1 MSNDLIREYI
11 STPGRT
17 DAEIQ
22 KAAIDNNI
30 SAAQIS
36 KAMSGNAAYTPAKL
50 DSYLGSQG
58 ITKGLLS
65 TTPSSAPINIQA
77 AQNAPFQGPLQSGQ
91 SAPAAPA
98 PTPTPAP
105 APPIA
110 QTPIPEPVQFEKTP
124 IPTPVQFK
132 EVPIPDPV
140 KFKETPTPT
149 PVRND
154 PIVLDA
160 RDTVSGQMASIL
172 RDQGHPLNVQAQTFA
187 NQETNRRGLLNSS
200 MNTTAALDAMY
211 RNAMPMATQDAST
224 SFATK
229 QQNSQQGLQADTFNN
244 ELAGN
249 IGMSNSSLGL
259 QAGTF
264 NNELASRIGTTNSQL
279 GLQAGTFNNELGS
292 RIGISNSELG
302 SRVGMFDSDLAAR
315 VGMFDTGV
323 AKDIYLNQAGLD
335 LNRYIADL
343 DTDTKLAVANVQA
356 MANDS
361 GIMGDLGRSTMAG
374 ITEIMLSDKSADVKK
389 EAVNSLM
396 AASDSYVSLLNS
408 FEGSFKK
415 IAPLIDFS
423 NESPNTANTGGTN
436 AIPSGGVEKR
446 DDGAVATPGQD
457 GKIGSFG
464 SVVPKEDGEGYIVY
478 MTGGADNKAVA
489 IDTSRFK
496 LSAMEVIGITSYNDR
511 QGLKID
517 MNDIVPQEF
526 VNELSRRQQMGMWD
540 QSIDK
545 FAVPVHPPGT
555 KRADSPSYYIWK
567 AALPKYQ

>member
-1 MSNDLIREYI
+1 MALLSATNQAQILYGAGNPNMSNDRIREYI

-17 DAEIQ
+17 DAEI
-22 KAAIDNNI
+22 KSAALANNI

-58 ITKGLLS
+58 INRGLLS
-65 TTPSSAPINIQA
+65 TTPAAAPINIQA

-91 SAPAAPA
+91 SAPAPSPNPL
-98 PTPTPAP
+98 PTPTPAL
-105 APPIA
+105 A
-110 QTPIPEPVQFEKTP
+110 QTPIPEPVKFKETP
-124 IPTPVQFK
+124 IP
-132 EVPIPDPV
+132 EPV
-140 KFKETPTPT
+140 KFKETPIPT

-160 RDTVSGQMASIL
+160 SDTVSGQMASIL

-187 NQETNRRGLLNSS
+187 NQQANSRGLLNSD
-200 MNTTAALDAMY
+200 MAITAAQDAMY
-211 RNAMPMATQDAST
+211 RNAMPIATQDAST
-224 SFATK
+224 SFAAK
-229 QQNSQQGLQADTFNN
+229 RQNSQQGLQAGTFNN

-259 QAGTF
+259 QAD
-264 NNELASRIGTTNSQL
+264 
-279 GLQAGTFNNELGS
+279 TFNNELGA
-292 RIGISNSELG
+292 RIGMNNTNIGAN
-302 SRVGMFDSDLAAR
+302 VGMFNNDLAAR
-315 VGMFDTGV
+315 VGMFNTGA
-323 AKDIYLNQAGLD
+323 AKDIFINQSGLD
-335 LNRYIADL
+335 LNKYIAEL

-446 DDGAVATPGQD
+446 DDGAVAVPGQD
-457 GKIGSFG
+457 GKVGAFG
-464 SVVPKEDGEGYIVY
+464 SVVPKKDGTGYMVY
-478 MTGGADNKAVA
+478 MAKMGGDSKPIA
-489 IDTSRFK
+489 IDTSNFK
-496 LSAMEVIGITSYNDR
+496 LSAYEVMNISAYNDR

-517 MNDIVPQEF
+517 LNDIVPQEF
-526 VNELSRRQQMGMWD
+526 VDELSRQQNAVGFRENT
-540 QSIDK
+540 IDK

-555 KRADSPSYYIWK
+555 MRADNPSYYIWK